1 MFFLNYICMYF
12 LNYIYSLSLLKRY
25 WFFYKYHVEYSI
37 ILYKFIEHNE
47 LIRKLHFKSKFIDFC
62 ARFVIG
68 QYVTVHGDVISHV
81 NISHVMVED
90 GGEYSCT
97 AENRAG
103 KVTHA
108 ARLNVYGA
116 YLPLIIIVYNVRQ
129 IVINFTQ
136 CSRTKTDHRD
146 MWLASR
152 FLISSTR
159 INN

>member
-1 MFFLNYICMYF
+1 MDQNLI
-12 LNYIYSLSLLKRY
+12 L
-25 WFFYKYHVEYSI
+25 FFYLNLMNKKQI
-37 ILYKFIEHNE
+37 TANILLVYN
-47 LIRKLHFKSKFIDFC
+47 LIFKKFIDCF

-108 ARLNVYGA
+108 ARLNVYG
-116 YLPLIIIVYNVRQ
+116 
-129 IVINFTQ
+129 T
-136 CSRTKTDHRD
+136 
-146 MWLASR
+146 
-152 FLISSTR
+152 
-159 INN
+159 